1 MPDLKPPMRFYP
13 GTGISISGKW
23 PCRFPAGKV
32 LKKAGPMHE
41 TKSRFAGLQ
50 LARGIAAMLVTLYHT
65 SNHLRLDFGYLP
77 MQGIFISDV
86 QASIFSLF

>member
-1 MPDLKPPMRFYP
+1 
-13 GTGISISGKW
+13 
-23 PCRFPAGKV
+23 
-32 LKKAGPMHE
+32 MHE